1 MRVIHDWFGF
11 PDGAVLTNLVASLL
25 WAGVAIRKLFQIHR
39 TSELARHHAEQAHAH
54 AAQAHAHAKAAHE
67 HVKQAL

>member
-1 MRVIHDWFGF
+1 MRVLHDWFGF

-39 TSELARHHAEQAHAH
+39 SSEQAKHHAEQAHL
-54 AAQAHAHAKAAHE
+54 HAKATHD
-67 HVKQAL
+67 HVKQAMP